1 VKRSDIFA
9 AVMALA
15 ATAPASAQSSV
26 QIHGVQD
33 VFLGRIENEAPRTDT
48 RQTVLNGGGL
58 TTSFIGFRGVEDLGG
73 GLKALFTLE
82 AYVRPD
88 TGLIGRNDSD
98 PFFGRASWVGLE
110 SPYGRLFVGRM
121 PTPYALA
128 TTNYTPLFGTTTLSP
143 IFANIFRNN
152 VLGDTRMNNSIQY
165 RSPRWAGAEVEV
177 QHSLGQEQPHGPNH
191 RRDRA
196 TDGAL
201 RYAAGSVG
209 LVLAT
214 RRIDLNAN
222 NSGQKQVANMAG
234 ATYDFGVAKVSA
246 QYHRVRDT
254 QANAALNARR
264 TTREIGASV
273 PLGNGQ
279 VLAEFATSTYSDR
292 VATTPDKRR
301 AYAVGY
307 DYKLSKRTDVYFM
320 RYQDR
325 LSNPGSKQTIHAL
338 GIRHRF

>member
-1 VKRSDIFA
+1 MNKSAI
-9 AVMALA
+9 LA
-15 ATAPASAQSSV
+15 ASLVLANAGPAAAQSSV
-26 QIHGVQD
+26 QIYGVQD
-33 VFLGRIENEAPRTDT
+33 VFVGRIDNETATTDT
-48 RQTVLNGGGL
+48 RQTVLNAGGL

-82 AYVRPD
+82 TYVRPD
-88 TGLIGRNDSD
+88 TGAIGRNDTD

-110 SPYGRLFVGRM
+110 SPYGRLLFGRM

-128 TTNYTPLFGTTTLSP
+128 TTNYTPLIGTTTLSP
-143 IFANIFRNN
+143 IFANVFRNN
-152 VLGDTRMNNSIQY
+152 VQGDTRMNNSIHY
-165 RSPRWAGAEVEV
+165 RSPRWAGVELEV

-201 RYAAGSVG
+201 RYVSGALG
-209 LVLAT
+209 LVVAT
-214 RRIDLNAN
+214 RRINLNAN
-222 NSGQKQVANMAG
+222 SSGQKQVANMAG
-234 ATYDFGVAKVSA
+234 ATYDFGFAKLSA

-254 QANAALNARR
+254 QVNAARNARR

-279 VLAEFATSTYSDR
+279 VLAEFASSTYSDAI
-292 VATTPDKRR
+292 ATTPDKRR
-301 AYAVGY
+301 SYAVGY
-307 DYKLSKRTDVYFM
+307 DYNLSKRTDVYLM
-320 RYQDR
+320 RYEDR